1 MTKLFNKGGDG
12 AGEIVRVLGL
22 IDNDLDFTKW
32 EPILPLGIRDLQA
45 IIGTEPIDAVDKYY
59 REDHAD
65 GTEPDS
71 MAETLRLMQ
80 QAVAMFTWLKVIP
93 TLDAQHGTAGRGKH
107 LGENETG
114 MTALQEFKDEE
125 NIRNLAYEAVDAL
138 VELLDREKFDFW
150 MNGIKKKAINRLL
163 IQNKET
169 FDEYYNIGSHR
180 LFLVLIPMIR
190 EVQDGQ
196 IIPVITRNR
205 YNKLIEGD
213 TVLTEKLLE
222 YVRRPL
228 ALLTIKRPLNVYR
241 WKFYPMESYRYSR
254 AQPYGINC
262 GRKKRLGNR
271 LLTVWSR
278 TRRLTWMYCRISS
291 GNWMRSRKRWITM
304 YRALPYN
311 LRE

>member
-1 MTKLFNKGGDG
+1 MAKEKKEKTPGYEEFHDALQSG
-12 AGEIVRVLGL
+12 AVRNVYIFHGE
-22 IDNDLDFTKW
+22 
-32 EPILPLGIRDLQA
+32 
-45 IIGTEPIDAVDKYY
+45 
-59 REDHAD
+59 
-65 GTEPDS
+65 
-71 MAETLRLMQ
+71 ETYLMQ

-138 VELLDREKFDFW
+138 VELMDREKFDFW

-213 TVLTEKLLE
+213 TVLTENLLE

-228 ALLTIKRPLNVYR
+228 ALLTIKKAVERLPVEVLPNGIVQVQQSTTVR
-241 WKFYPMESYRYSR
+241 DKLR
-254 AQPYGINC
+254 AE
-262 GRKKRLGNR
+262 KEAR

-291 GNWMRSRKRWITM
+291 GNWMRSRKRWITI

>member
-65 GTEPDS
+65 GTEPDG

-138 VELLDREKFDFW
+138 VELMDREKFDFW

-222 YVRRPL
+222 YVQQSTTVRDKL
-228 ALLTIKRPLNVYR
+228 
-241 WKFYPMESYRYSR
+241 R
-254 AQPYGINC
+254 AEKEARQSVANSLEQDAAAYLDVLQDIIRELDAQSETVDYYIPGVTVQSKGI
-262 GRKKRLGNR
+262 
-271 LLTVWSR
+271 TF
-278 TRRLTWMYCRISS
+278 
-291 GNWMRSRKRWITM
+291 
-304 YRALPYN
+304 
-311 LRE
+311 